1 MRALL
6 YADTFPRLVRDWR
19 EDPGKWLS
27 RLVFLLGPWVCLWM
41 VELLNENDVFD
52 DLAAWQVLMNMVF
65 YYFLFAALRLIL
77 GRNRRAAALGTVLSF
92 AFGLV
97 NHYVLRF
104 RGRILFPADITGWR
118 TAANVAGGF
127 DYSADQYITQAAV
140 LFTAYLFL
148 VFFCVPQRRRKKV
161 KLPAALLLW
170 AVMGGYCY
178 AFFCTGMLPALDIY
192 TQQWVTQRNGFLLNF
207 SIALRYSSVDRPE
220 NYSKDLVL
228 ELMEEYPGVPAA
240 QGEQPV
246 NIVVIM
252 NESFGD
258 LTIFDALN
266 ASEDP
271 TPFLHSMEEN
281 TIKGWMY
288 SSVTGGGTATIEF
301 EYLTGFTSLFQPP
314 HTVAYQLYVEEG
326 MPSLAALAGSQGYAT
341 TAFHP
346 YKSSGWNRVLAYQYL
361 SFDRQMYEEDVTDP
375 YMIRS
380 YISDRSD
387 YEMIC
392 RSTEE
397 EDFSFFFNVTM
408 QNHSGYAQGWYNL
421 PKAIQLPGNLKAA
434 DYSAEQFL
442 DLMRES
448 DKALEELIGY
458 YSQCEEPTLVV
469 FFGDHQPPLANAF
482 YEELYGKKL
491 SERTTE
497 EVMQQYAVPFFLWA
511 NYDIEE
517 RQDVVISPNFLGVL
531 TAQTAGLPLTGY
543 MEFLSELYE
552 VLPAITPVGFVTAD
566 GEFLSRTELSEEE
579 QEWLWRYPT
588 IAAWWPC
595 LTRPGPC
602 TVWIRKKPPGF
613 QSGRFFM
620 LCLIWEGGSGGRC
633 RPAASG
639 SRRRP
644 AAPPAACLRC
654 PARPRRW

>member
-1 MRALL
+1 MSALHE
-6 YADTFPRLVRDWR
+6 PSRRLLRDVT
-19 EDPGKWLS
+19 EYPSKWAS

-41 VELLNENDVFD
+41 VEILNENDVFQ
-52 DLAAWQVLMNMVF
+52 DLAPWQVLMNMIF
-65 YYFLFAALRLIL
+65 YYCIFIALRLIL
-77 GRNRRAAALGTVLSF
+77 GRNRRSAAAAACFCFL
-92 AFGLV
+92 FGLV

-127 DYSADQYITQAAV
+127 DYSADIHITQAAI
-140 LFTAYLFL
+140 LLTAYLAL
-148 VFFCVPQRRRKKV
+148 VFFCTPQKKRA
-161 KLPAALLLW
+161 KIPALGGIALW
-170 AVMGGYCY
+170 GTMICYCY

-207 SIALRYSSVDRPE
+207 SIALRYSSVDKPE
-220 NYSKDLVL
+220 GYSKDTVL
-228 ELMEEYPGVPAA
+228 ELMEQYPGIPADPDKK
-240 QGEQPV
+240 PV
-246 NIVVIM
+246 NIVVVM

-258 LTIFDALN
+258 LTIFDNLN

-271 TPFLHSMEEN
+271 TPFLHSLEEN

-361 SFDRQMYEEDVTDP
+361 DFDRQMYEEDVPSP
-375 YMIRS
+375 YLIRS
-380 YISDRSD
+380 YISDKSD
-387 YEMIC
+387 YEMIYK
-392 RSTEE
+392 STEA
-397 EDFSFFFNVTM
+397 EDSSFFFNVTM

-421 PKAIQLPGNLKAA
+421 PRHIQLPNNLKAA
-434 DYSAEQFL
+434 DRTAEQFL
-442 DLMRES
+442 DLMKES
-448 DKALEELIGY
+448 DLALEELITY

-469 FFGDHQPPLANAF
+469 FFGDHQPPLTNAF

-491 SERTTE
+491 SERTTQ
-497 EVMQQYAVPFFLWA
+497 EVLQQYAVPFFLWA

-543 MEFLSELYE
+543 MEFLADLYE
-552 VLPAITPVGFVTAD
+552 VMPAVTPVGFVTAD
-566 GEFLSRTELSEEE
+566 GQFLKKSELSAE
-579 QEWLWRYPT
+579 QQDWLWKYEVLNY
-588 IAAWWPC
+588 C
-595 LTRPGPC
+595 GMVDLFDG
-602 TVWIRKKPPGF
+602 
-613 QSGRFFM
+613 
-620 LCLIWEGGSGGRC
+620 
-633 RPAASG
+633 
-639 SRRRP
+639 
-644 AAPPAACLRC
+644 
-654 PARPRRW
+654 ARPMFCMD